1 MIYTTKRDMY
11 RQEVV
16 DKDETDKMKHDRL
29 TQVWVVE
36 VRVDTS
42 KGIEWVPVKDKNTF
56 DNFPDAA
63 YIKNGWVKW
72 YEERAGNWLDKIM
85 AWRNVR
91 IATKRV

>member
-1 MIYTTKRDMY
+1 MICTTKRDMY

-16 DKDETDKMKHDRL
+16 DKDEADKMKHDRL

-36 VRVDTS
+36 VRVETS
-42 KGIEWVPVKDKNTF
+42 DGKVWVPVKDKNTF

-63 YIKNGWVKW
+63 YVKNEWIKW
-72 YEERAGNWLDKIM
+72 YEGKMDNWLDKMM

-91 IATKRV
+91 ITSKRV